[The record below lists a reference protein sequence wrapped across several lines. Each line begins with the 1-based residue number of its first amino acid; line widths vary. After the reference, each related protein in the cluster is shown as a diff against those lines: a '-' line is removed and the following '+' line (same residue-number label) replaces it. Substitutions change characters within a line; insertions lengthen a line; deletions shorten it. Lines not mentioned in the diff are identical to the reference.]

1 MVAWTIPK
9 HVCPSD
15 WLLRSVEDEEENR
28 TSKLDAED
36 NEKSRRGRKNVFDP
50 LCTGSNCYAQIFFK
64 IVGVCLSDI
73 GIDVDGVSVHP
84 VPKKRTRIKVERQ
97 IFGIEYLVWN
107 ELGDARYIRKWSDDG
122 MSSSENQ

>member
-28 TSKLDAED
+28 TSKVDAED

-50 LCTGSNCYAQIFFK
+50 LCTLC
-64 IVGVCLSDI
+64 
-73 GIDVDGVSVHP
+73 
-84 VPKKRTRIKVERQ
+84 
-97 IFGIEYLVWN
+97 
-107 ELGDARYIRKWSDDG
+107 WSAKH
-122 MSSSENQ
+122 ENFNNFSFSCF